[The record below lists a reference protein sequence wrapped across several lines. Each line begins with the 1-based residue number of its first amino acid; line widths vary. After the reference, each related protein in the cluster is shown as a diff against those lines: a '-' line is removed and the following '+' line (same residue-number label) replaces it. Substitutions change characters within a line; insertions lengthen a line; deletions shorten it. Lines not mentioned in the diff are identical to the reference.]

1 MTDTSA
7 PAPAKTP
14 WHLWVVGVLTLL
26 WNGYGGY
33 DYIMTETNN
42 ADYMAMFTEEQ
53 RTYFASLPA
62 WEVATWALGVWGGV
76 LGSVLLLLRSKL
88 SMIVYAIALVGLIVS
103 YVYLYGMTEGDRIMG
118 QTTLMMSCVI
128 ALIAVGELAYSWW
141 ASKKGWL
148 R

>member
-1 MTDTSA
+1 MTEETVTTKA
-7 PAPAKTP
+7 P

-33 DYIMTETNN
+33 DYVMSVTNN

-53 RTYFASLPA
+53 RAYYASFPVWMTAA
-62 WEVATWALGVWGGV
+62 WAIAVWGGV

-88 SMIVYAIALVGLIVS
+88 AMIVYAIALAAYAVS
-103 YVYLYGMTEGDRIMG
+103 CVYMYGMTDGAQIAG
-118 QTTLMMSCVI
+118 QTGVIMSVVI
-128 ALIAVGELAYSWW
+128 GAIAVAELIYSWW
-141 ASKKGWL
+141 MQKKGVL

>member
-1 MTDTSA
+1 MTEETVTTKA
-7 PAPAKTP
+7 P

-33 DYIMTETNN
+33 DYVMSVTNN

-53 RTYFASLPA
+53 RAYYASFPVWMTAA
-62 WEVATWALGVWGGV
+62 WAIAVWGGV

-88 SMIVYAIALVGLIVS
+88 AMIVYAIALAAYAVS
-103 YVYLYGMTEGDRIMG
+103 CVYMYGMTDGARIAG
-118 QTTLMMSCVI
+118 QTGVIMSVVI
-128 ALIAVGELAYSWW
+128 GAIAVAELIYSWW
-141 ASKKGWL
+141 MQKKGVL